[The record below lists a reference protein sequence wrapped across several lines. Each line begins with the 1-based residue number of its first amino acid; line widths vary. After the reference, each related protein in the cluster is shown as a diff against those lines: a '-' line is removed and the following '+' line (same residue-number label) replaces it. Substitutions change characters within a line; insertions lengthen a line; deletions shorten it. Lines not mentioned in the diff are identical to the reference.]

1 MPLTRTSAI
10 TPLLEAKGVTKRYGG
25 LAANDDITFDVR
37 QGEIL
42 GIIGPNGAGKS
53 TLFDLV
59 TGYQP
64 LDAGRVLLAGQ
75 DITGLRPDRIAALGV
90 ARTFQKLK
98 PFTDLTVTEN
108 VMVGALA
115 RTSNMKAA
123 RDSALEALA
132 FVDLVEKRN
141 HFARELSTGQRK
153 RLELARALA
162 IEPRLIL
169 MDEVTGGV
177 DQRTIP
183 GLVDLVLELKGRGV
197 TIVTIEHNMEVMMRL
212 ADRIL
217 ALYAGRRIAF
227 GTPEAVRNDPKV
239 VDAYLGGAVDAA

>member
-1 MPLTRTSAI
+1 MTTMSDKG
-10 TPLLEAKGVTKRYGG
+10 PLLDVAGVTKRYGG
-25 LAANDDITFDVR
+25 LAANADISFDVR
-37 QGEIL
+37 EGEIL

-59 TGYQP
+59 TGVQP
-64 LDAGRVLLAGQ
+64 LDAGRVILAGQ
-75 DITGLRPDRIAALGV
+75 DITGLRADRIASLGV

-115 RTSNMKAA
+115 RTGNMKAA
-123 RDSALEALA
+123 RDMALEALA
-132 FVDLVEKRN
+132 FVDLLEKRN

-153 RLELARALA
+153 RLELARGLA
-162 IEPRLIL
+162 MQPRLIL

-183 GLVDLVLELKGRGV
+183 GLVDLVLGLKERGV

-227 GTPEAVRNDPKV
+227 GKPEEVRNDPKV
-239 VDAYLGGAVDAA
+239 VDAYLGGTVDAA

>member
-1 MPLTRTSAI
+1 MSDKS
-10 TPLLEAKGVTKRYGG
+10 PLLDVQGLTKRYGG
-25 LAANDDITFDVR
+25 LAANDGISFDVR
-37 QGEIL
+37 EGEIL

-53 TLFDLV
+53 TLFDLI
-59 TGYQP
+59 TGSQTP
-64 LDAGRVLLAGQ
+64 DAGRVAFGSR
-75 DITGLRPDRIAALGV
+75 DITGLRADKIAGLGV

-123 RDSALEALA
+123 RDAALEALA
-132 FVDLVEKRN
+132 FVDLLEKRD

-153 RLELARALA
+153 RLELARGLA
-162 IEPRLIL
+162 MQPRLIL

-227 GTPEAVRNDPKV
+227 GTPEDVRNDPKV
-239 VDAYLGGAVDAA
+239 VDAYLGGAADAA